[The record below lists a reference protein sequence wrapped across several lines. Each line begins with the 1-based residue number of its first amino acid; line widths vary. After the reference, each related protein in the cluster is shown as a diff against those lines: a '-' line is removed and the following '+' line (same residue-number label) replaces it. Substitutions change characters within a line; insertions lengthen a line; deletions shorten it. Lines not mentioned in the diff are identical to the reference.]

1 MNSEP
6 RSRAGTPSVRFS
18 RIVLVL
24 AGLLFWAPS
33 QAQFAPGMKINNF
46 SASDPFPAPN
56 HTQMR
61 YVLTGGEGRPQAD
74 GKILL
79 TKVKFE
85 TFRVNG
91 DSEMIVEAPA
101 CTFDDKARTAG
112 SAGKLFLQ
120 SGDGKLRVEGD
131 GFGCQLASKTLVIS
145 NRVQAVIQR
154 PNTNANAA
162 PLVITSRWL
171 EFDAEKRLA
180 IFHDDVRGDDPDFAF
195 TCGTLAVSATT
206 NQFDLIEA
214 RESLVVTSK
223 AGGRKATAD
232 RGIYRRAA
240 ESIELIGNATWDVD
254 GKSGRADRVLGLRVD
269 GSIQADGHVAMKL
282 PRAELGAATGLLSTS
297 NAPMQSASVVEVFAD
312 KFHWRSNVIVARE
325 AVRIVDASN
334 HITFSCDAL
343 EAQQAA
349 NASEDETAV
358 ATGNVI
364 VEREGANVRA
374 ERADYSK
381 RAGGVVFTGSPH
393 WWQAQIEGRAERVTF
408 RTSANE
414 VEADQDVA
422 VKITIPGKSG
432 GSPLAFFPQGVT
444 NQAAQVIEVASQ
456 RLKVTERRALFSG
469 KVSANQSPRTGSEA
483 RLRSDKLEVLF
494 TARSN
499 RLEAI
504 TATDNVAYEQGTT
517 GVTNGPAIYRKMTC
531 RSLAAKADPGSGE
544 PAELV
549 ADGGVRIEQ
558 PGSEAK
564 AEQAVYNRRTDI
576 LKLIGQPVIEMPQGT
591 YTGNRELEWDNG
603 RKTVI
608 GSDYKITVKPEALK
622 RASESQ
628 KLPGP

>member
-1 MNSEP
+1 
-6 RSRAGTPSVRFS
+6 
-18 RIVLVL
+18 
-24 AGLLFWAPS
+24 
-33 QAQFAPGMKINNF
+33 MKINNF
-46 SASDPFPAPN
+46 SASYPFPPPN
-56 HTQMR
+56 YKQMC
-61 YVLTGGEGRPQAD
+61 YVVTGAEGRPQPD

-79 TKVKFE
+79 TRVKLQ

-91 DSEMIVEAPA
+91 DSEMIVEAPE
-101 CTFDDKARTAG
+101 CIFDDKARTAG

-131 GFGCQLASKTLVIS
+131 GFGCQLAGKTLVIS
-145 NRVQAVIQR
+145 NHVQAVIQR

-171 EFDAEKRLA
+171 EFDATNRLA
-180 IFHDDVRGDDPDFAF
+180 IFHDNVQGDDPDFAF
-195 TCGTLAVSATT
+195 TCGTLTVSATT

-223 AGGRKATAD
+223 VGGRKATAD

-254 GKSGRADRVLGLRVD
+254 GKSGRADRVLGLRGD
-269 GSIQADGHVAMKL
+269 GSFQAEGHVAMKL
-282 PRAELGAATGLLSTS
+282 PRTELGAATGLLSAS
-297 NAPMQSASVVEVFAD
+297 NSPAQSAGMVDVFAD
-312 KFHWRSNVIVARE
+312 RFHWRSNVIVAGG
-325 AVRIVDASN
+325 AVRIVDLTNRVS
-334 HITFSCDAL
+334 FSCDAL
-343 EAQQAA
+343 EAHQAA
-349 NASEDETAV
+349 KKEFEDDTAV
-358 ATGNVI
+358 ATGNVT
-364 VEREGANVRA
+364 VEREGANIRA
-374 ERADYSK
+374 DRADYSK
-381 RAGGVVFTGSPH
+381 RAGAVVFTGNPH
-393 WWQAQIEGRAERVTF
+393 WRQAQIEGSAERVTF
-408 RTSANE
+408 KTPANE

-422 VKITIPGKSG
+422 VKITIPGKGG

-456 RLKVTERRALFSG
+456 RLKVTERQALFSG

-483 RLRSDKLEVLF
+483 RLRSDQLEVLF

-531 RSLAAKADPGSGE
+531 RSLAAKTDPGSGE

-591 YTGNRELEWDNG
+591 YTGTRELEWDNG

-622 RASESQ
+622 HASESQ